1 MPRPKKQGFDYFPLD
16 TDFFSNRK
24 IKNLRRV
31 HGTIGI
37 LTYINLMCRVYA
49 KGYYIEFTDI
59 DELAYDIAEE
69 ITDVHVARTSASV
82 TATINYLVLHGILN
96 KDCFER
102 GIISS
107 EALQEQYVL
116 SAQKTK
122 RKIEMDVYCLVDVLA
137 ILRKN
142 RVYAEETP
150 VYAEETPINSEE
162 GTQNKSINKINNKH
176 TTTNN
181 DSIFLFNNSAHTR
194 GEKENVE
201 KPVEKQCETEPPS
214 TAEVYFYFRNET
226 DLERARC
233 YDEAQK
239 FTDYNLLRGWSCLPN
254 WQAAARRW
262 VETDKER

>member
-1 MPRPKKQGFDYFPLD
+1 MPRPKKEGFAYFPLD

-59 DELAYDIAEE
+59 DELSYDIAEE

-107 EALQEQYVL
+107 EALQEQFVL

-122 RKIEMDVYCLVDVLA
+122 RKIEMDAHCLVDVLS

-142 RVYAEETP
+142 RVSSEETP

-162 GTQNKSINKINNKH
+162 GTQNKSKINNIH

-181 DSIFLFNNSAHTR
+181 NSIFLFNNAR
-194 GEKENVE
+194 EREEKEKVE
-201 KPVEKQCETEPPS
+201 KPVGKACITEPPTVS
-214 TAEVYFYFRNET
+214 EVFFFFRKET
-226 DLERARC
+226 ELAKSRC

-239 FTDYNLLRGWSCLPN
+239 FIDYNSLRKWQCLPD
-254 WQAAARRW
+254 WHAAARRW
-262 VETDKER
+262 VEKGTI